1 MTWLLGS
8 ISSQDSIGNFPASDY
23 TPPGSIGSRNS
34 IVRVGSEELP
44 PPPPDPGMVF
54 QSRHSSSSFTV
65 VTPQPDL
72 TRQTAVPSDTGG
84 SRVMH
89 MSSVKTVEE
98 DDDDQS
104 YGKSLWL
111 LAKDEQ

>member
-23 TPPGSIGSRNS
+23 TPPSSIGSRNS

-54 QSRHSSSSFTV
+54 QSRHSSGSFTV

-72 TRQTAVPSDTGG
+72 TRQTTVPSDTGG

-104 YGKSLWL
+104 YGKSLCL